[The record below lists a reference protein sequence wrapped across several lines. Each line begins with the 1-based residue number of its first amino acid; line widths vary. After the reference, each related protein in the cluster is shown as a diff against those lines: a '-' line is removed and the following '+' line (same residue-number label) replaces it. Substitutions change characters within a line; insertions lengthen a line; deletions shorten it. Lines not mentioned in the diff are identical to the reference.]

1 MAFTMPGLPGPSTWV
16 GATGPGPD
24 LSSAGDTLRACKAGG
39 VTVLRAL
46 GGSAKGGE
54 NKDYIHSNLSH
65 ICQHLY
71 PLVYSKQKATY
82 TAICRTFAYT
92 LDHLVHSKQ
101 RLHNSNVA
109 YLPTPLLLSLFKLK
123 LINHALLDS
132 LSHLHSSF
140 FNNLF

>member
-71 PLVYSKQKATY
+71 PLVYAKDYIHRNLSYICQHLYPLVYSKQKATY

-101 RLHNSNVA
+101 KA
-109 YLPTPLLLSLFKLK
+109 T
-123 LINHALLDS
+123 
-132 LSHLHSSF
+132 
-140 FNNLF
+140 